1 MNKIR
6 EARKERGLKQAELA
20 SLIHVS
26 VQTIS
31 GYETGYAQPPVDILI
46 KIADVLQT
54 STDYLLGRENE
65 VGFVEL
71 QPTLTPDQQ
80 ELLDLYNK
88 MSYRDKNQL
97 LGFAKGLVY

>member
-6 EARKERGLKQAELA
+6 EARKEKGLKQAELA
-20 SLIHVS
+20 ALIHVS

-31 GYETGYAQPPVDILI
+31 GYETGYAQPPVDILV

-54 STDYLLGRENE
+54 TTDYLLGRENE
-65 VGFVEL
+65 VGFVEV
-71 QPTLTPDQQ
+71 QPALTPDQQ